1 MLISIRTTNFSRASG
16 LVAALLAAAACS
28 SSGGASAAPTAAAPT
43 AAESMAPSAAASS
56 APSEAAS
63 AAPSAAAGGAY
74 TLTIVTSATVG
85 KYLSGE
91 DGKTLYEF
99 SADSTPNKSAC
110 TGSCATNWP
119 PFVLDTGE
127 TAVAG
132 AGVTGTIATFARDDG
147 STQVSYNGKP
157 LYYFANDK
165 AAGDTNGQGIA
176 GKWKVAAP

>member
-1 MLISIRTTNFSRASG
+1 MLTSIRTANVTRFSG
-16 LVAALLAAAACS
+16 LVAALLVATACS
-28 SSGGASAAPTAAAPT
+28 SGGGASTALTAVPT
-43 AAESMAPSAAASS
+43 AAESAAPTAAASS

-91 DGKTLYEF
+91 DGKTLYVF
-99 SADSTPNKSAC
+99 SPDSTPNKSTC
-110 TGSCATNWP
+110 TGACATTWP
-119 PFVLDTGE
+119 PFALDTGE

-165 AAGDTNGQGIA
+165 AAGDTNGQGVA
-176 GKWKVAAP
+176 GKWTVAAP